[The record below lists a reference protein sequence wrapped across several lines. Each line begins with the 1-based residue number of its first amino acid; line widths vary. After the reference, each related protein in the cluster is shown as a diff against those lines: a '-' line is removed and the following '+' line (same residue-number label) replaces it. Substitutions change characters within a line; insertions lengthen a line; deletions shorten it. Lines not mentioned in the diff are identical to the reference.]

1 MSECKYCKSIPKSWN
16 GDDRYC
22 AFKDGT
28 FSKNNWNCA
37 SMNKLRQIAE
47 DKDLRQYGDDI
58 SCAMLRVP
66 EVMLSEEHWLNDGFC
81 ILSWYKNRGKTS
93 NAIFVSDDVEQPLRF
108 EQVEAI
114 LKHYGVVA

>member
-1 MSECKYCKSIPKSWN
+1 
-16 GDDRYC
+16 
-22 AFKDGT
+22 
-28 FSKNNWNCA
+28 
-37 SMNKLRQIAE
+37 MNYLRQIAE
-47 DKDLRQYGDDI
+47 DKELRQYGEDI

-66 EVMLSEEHWLNDGFC
+66 EVRLSEDERINDGFC

-93 NAIFVSDDVEQPLRF
+93 NAIYVSDDVEQPLRF